1 MISPSVYSQAYGEF
15 RKNQHEVIELLRASP
30 NDVNQLASPVHRQLA
45 NALHR
50 GSVVL
55 LSSHLERYIETLV
68 VESIDAINLARL
80 PATSLPESLLLK
92 SIEPALSTAHE
103 ATKRSKKASLLKEL
117 AGDYTWFWDDV
128 TPCKLSSAA
137 LVDDFSNPLPTRI
150 NRLFLVF
157 NIDNVVGKAVGLSK
171 DPGRAIVE
179 AKVRELVEK
188 RNSVA
193 HTGMTFDVT
202 RQDVIM
208 YFRCTYRLVRGID
221 IVVGNSIQSLTRTW
235 PWQGKQDIA

>member
-1 MISPSVYSQAYGEF
+1 MVPSSKFSQAYVEF
-15 RKNQHEVIELLRASP
+15 RKNQHEVVELLRASP
-30 NDVNQLASPVHRQLA
+30 NDVSQLASPVKRQLA

-55 LSSHLERYIETLV
+55 LSSHLERYIESLV

-80 PATSLPESLLLK
+80 PATRLPECLLMK
-92 SIEPALSTAHE
+92 SIERKLYTAHM
-103 ATKRSKKASLLKEL
+103 ATKRAKKASLLKEL
-117 AGDYTWFWDDV
+117 AGDYTWFWDGV

-137 LVDDFSNPLPTRI
+137 LVDDFNNPLPARI
-150 NRLFLVF
+150 DRMFLVF
-157 NIDNVVGKAVGLSK
+157 DINDVVGKAVGLSK
-171 DPGRAIVE
+171 DPGRAIIE

-202 RQDVIM
+202 RQDVII
-208 YFRCTYRLVRGID
+208 YFRCTYRLVQGID
-221 IVVGNSIQSLTRTW
+221 IVVGKSIQSLTGTW
-235 PWQGKQDIA
+235 PWQ